1 MGLPMKAEIAPRI
14 DLKNRTKLE
23 QVIPLDTPFVVFVDP
38 SDACNFKCKFCPTSD
53 RDLMKSVG
61 RPWMRMNF
69 ELFKKVADDLT
80 KFPNKVKVL
89 RLYKDGEPLINKD
102 LEKMISYAKSVG
114 ASERVDTTTNAS
126 LLTRERGKALVEA
139 GLDRIN
145 ISIYGVST
153 DNYKNF
159 SDAKVEFS
167 TILEN
172 VKNFYEIRGNC
183 EMVVKV
189 NGDSLSEVEK
199 EKFLK
204 EFGDSTD
211 KIFIEHTMACWPN
224 FELRD
229 GIKVNEEVGIYG
241 QELSNVDA
249 CPYPFYSFSI
259 NSDGVVSVCFLD
271 WGRKLTVGD
280 VKTQS
285 VQEIWNGEGMRAY
298 RKMFLE
304 GNRKEHPV
312 CGGCGQMTHGQPDNI
327 DEFMDTIL
335 ARLNE
340 IEYFKDV
347 PNLLKG
353 EVKFLPIVD
362 VQK

>member
-1 MGLPMKAEIAPRI
+1 MKAKIAPRI
-14 DLKNRTKLE
+14 DLENRTKLE
-23 QVIPLDTPFVVFVDP
+23 DVIPLDTPFVVFVDP

-61 RPWMRMNF
+61 RPWTRMTF
-69 ELFKKVADDLT
+69 EIFKKIADDMT
-80 KFPNKVKVL
+80 EFPKKVKVL
-89 RLYKDGEPLINKD
+89 RMYKDGEPLINKD
-102 LEKMISYAKSVG
+102 LERMVAYAKAVG
-114 ASERVDTTTNAS
+114 ASERIDTTSNAS
-126 LLTRERGKALVEA
+126 LLTSARGKALVEA

-153 DNYKNF
+153 ENYKSF

-172 VKNFYEIRGNC
+172 VRSFYEIRGNC

-189 NGDSLSEVEK
+189 NGDTLSQEEK
-199 EKFLK
+199 DLFLQA
-204 EFGDSTD
+204 FGDYTD

-229 GIKVNEEVGIYG
+229 GVKVNQEVGIYG
-241 QELSNVDA
+241 QELSDVDA

-259 NSDGVVSVCFLD
+259 NSDGLVSVCFLD

-280 VKTQS
+280 VKKQT
-285 VQEIWNGEGMRAY
+285 VREIWDGKPMRSY

-304 GNRKEHPV
+304 GNRMKHPV

-327 DEFMDTIL
+327 DAHKSDLL
-335 ARLNE
+335 AKLNSTGYFAGVPDL
-340 IEYFKDV
+340 IEGKFK
-347 PNLLKG
+347 N
-353 EVKFLPIVD
+353 LPIIN
-362 VQK
+362 